1 MPSGMI
7 FDIKRYAINDGP
19 GIRTAVFFKGC
30 PLRCWWCHNPEGQS
44 SKPQMM
50 FRANRCKGFKE
61 CLQACP
67 KAAISW
73 LDEPKTNWEACD
85 SCGKCAEVCTAG
97 AREMVGRTIS
107 VQELM
112 EELEKDT
119 VFYNQSG
126 GGVTFTGGEPM
137 FQLAFLSE
145 TLGACN
151 ERDIHTSVDTSGYAT
166 WKAFDA
172 ILSMVDLFLYDLKI
186 MDEGKHKYYTS
197 ASNRLI
203 LANLLKLSQKKAHIV
218 VRIPLIPEINDD
230 AENMASTADFLAGLP
245 DLEGVELMAYHE
257 IGLAKY
263 QALGMEYKLGNTHP
277 PKLDHI
283 EELETLFAE
292 QNLPVIKHS
301 SRRTL

>member
-1 MPSGMI
+1 
-7 FDIKRYAINDGP
+7 
-19 GIRTAVFFKGC
+19 
-30 PLRCWWCHNPEGQS
+30 
-44 SKPQMM
+44 
-50 FRANRCKGFKE
+50 
-61 CLQACP
+61 
-67 KAAISW
+67 
-73 LDEPKTNWEACD
+73 
-85 SCGKCAEVCTAG
+85 
-97 AREMVGRTIS
+97 
-107 VQELM
+107 
-112 EELEKDT
+112 
-119 VFYNQSG
+119 
-126 GGVTFTGGEPM
+126 M

-218 VRIPLIPEINDD
+218 VRIPLIPGINDD

-301 SRRTL
+301 SGRTL